1 MSRIPIKY
9 PYNISVSL
17 YGDRFVAEDWV
28 HTFMAFAEGW
38 QERLG
43 VQYTWFEGG
52 YYDNDKPESKVLRY
66 IKRNRKRIEQ
76 FLVTKEVSDIGFTAV
91 EKGADQ
97 VRDIECAIDL
107 LQPGRSPYTWW
118 PYHHFY
124 FLVVPEVLKPVL
136 QGESPFTFFLSLLRE
151 VEEQLMNVCYGL
163 IQPMA
168 SEKLAALYFQ
178 NISSEHL
185 SQKEEEK
192 LYIWKGS
199 NREFTSKIWG
209 AFWGNVLTDEHL
221 GTHRE
226 AILERVRGIVGSEN
240 LVEWT
245 PGKYFFTVPVD
256 ILDFPV
262 QQARLERYTRQLEEL
277 FAEYNLLM
285 TQDIRDVVAERV
297 KVLERGGELP
307 DG

>member
-17 YGDRFVAEDWV
+17 YGDRFVTEDWIN
-28 HTFMAFAEGW
+28 TFMAFAERW
-38 QERLG
+38 QDRLG
-43 VQYTWFEGG
+43 MKYTWFEGG
-52 YYDNDKPESKVLRY
+52 YYDNEKPASKVLRY
-66 IKRNRKRIEQ
+66 IERNRKRIER

-91 EKGADQ
+91 EKDTNQ
-97 VRDIECAIDL
+97 HRDMECTIELAR
-107 LQPGRSPYTWW
+107 PGRSPHTWW

-163 IQPMA
+163 IQPME
-168 SEKLAALYFQ
+168 SEKLAALYFK

-185 SQKEEEK
+185 SQKEEKK

-199 NREFTSKIWG
+199 NREFATKIWG

-221 GTHRE
+221 GVHRE
-226 AILERVRGIVGSEN
+226 EILARIREIVGPEN

-245 PGKYFFTVPVD
+245 KGKYFFAVPVD
-256 ILDFPV
+256 ILDFLA
-262 QQARLERYTRQLEEL
+262 QRTRLEEYTQRLEGL

-285 TQDIRDVVAERV
+285 TQDIRDIVAARV
-297 KVLERGGELP
+297 KELEGE
-307 DG
+307 G